1 MPQNHELSIPGN
13 PISRAEYE
21 IKSDQIVGNDAC
33 PCLGDGERGE
43 RGHHNVS
50 PALD

>member
-13 PISRAEYE
+13 PIFRAEYE

-33 PCLGDGERGE
+33 PCLGDEGRG
-43 RGHHNVS
+43 GIIMS
-50 PALD
+50 ALPALD